1 MGHGQQISCGR
12 CKILAMPFNWFDI
25 VLTLV
30 ILMSAIAG
38 LRSGFARV
46 VIGLI
51 ATIAGLLLGF
61 WCYRIVAAKLAPFL
75 STPALADIFG
85 FLIIFFGILIL
96 GALVAALLS
105 RLFKWIGLSWFDH
118 FLGGVAGVIRGIL
131 MVAAFAA
138 ILVAFVPSPAP
149 AYLTTSRVL
158 PYASHV
164 AAALAQMA
172 PRDLKDSFLQQWEN
186 LKQFWAQPKSRRSLE
201 A

>member
-1 MGHGQQISCGR
+1 
-12 CKILAMPFNWFDI
+12 MPFNWFDV
-25 VLTLV
+25 VLALI
-30 ILMSAIAG
+30 ILLSALAG

-46 VIGLI
+46 VVGLI
-51 ATIAGLLLGF
+51 ATIAGLLVGF
-61 WCYRIVAAKLAPFL
+61 WCYRIVAAKLMPFL

-96 GALVAALLS
+96 GALIAALLS

-118 FLGGVAGVIRGIL
+118 FLGGVAGLIRGIL
-131 MVAAFAA
+131 MVAALAA
-138 ILVAFVPSPAP
+138 ILVAFVPSPVP
-149 AYLTTSRVL
+149 SFLTNSRVL

-172 PRDLKDSFLQQWEN
+172 PRDLKDSFIQQWEN
-186 LKQFWAQPKSRRSLE
+186 LKQFWAQPKNRRSVE